1 MTYSLTADVP
11 SPYGP
16 PWSHMKMQEDER
28 LPFPKWNHYDSG
40 KTRPIAWFASH
51 CNSATKREL
60 FVRKLR
66 EHIEVDV
73 YGACGSY
80 QCKGALHD
88 KTDICVQLLSNQYKF
103 YLALENSYCE
113 DYITEKFYRNLY
125 AAEVVPIVFG

>member
-1 MTYSLTADVP
+1 MTYSLSADVP

-16 PWSHMKMQEDER
+16 SWSHMQMQEDET

-66 EHIEVDV
+66 CQPTRE
-73 YGACGSY
+73 SRR
-80 QCKGALHD
+80 
-88 KTDICVQLLSNQYKF
+88 S
-103 YLALENSYCE
+103 
-113 DYITEKFYRNLY
+113 RRRRRRMRR
-125 AAEVVPIVFG
+125 